1 MEVRNSAKITLT
13 CMKGFCK
20 GIKLSGKTTVKS
32 GKTTKLKAK
41 VSTKNG
47 KANKTV
53 VWSSSNTKLATVD
66 KNGKSKKLSKAKKA
80 PSRLPQK
87 QLTDPARKQLL
98 KLKLKSNNINCF

>member
-1 MEVRNSAKITLT
+1 
-13 CMKGFCK
+13 MKGSVK
-20 GIKLSGKTTVKS
+20 SIKLSGKTTVKS

-66 KNGKSKKLSKAKKA
+66 KTVK
-80 PSRLPQK
+80 
-87 QLTDPARKQLL
+87 
-98 KLKLKSNNINCF
+98 

>member
-1 MEVRNSAKITLT
+1 
-13 CMKGFCK
+13 MKGSVK
-20 GIKLSGKTTVKS
+20 SIKLSGKTTVKS

-66 KNGKSKKLSKAKKA
+66 KNGKVKTVKGKKA